1 MKIYSLNPIS
11 VHQED
16 KNVSVKAYSPAQGM
30 FLDTPQRL
38 SEVPN
43 NVREDIINRMEQAE
57 GAYQMKENVENNRFT
72 NSMIHRKEAI
82 TTNENPREIIKPD
95 TLDVREDVSDGNA
108 TTVQAAG
115 NAIDNDFCYEMRIP
129 NGQSLYIYNKCM
141 HKSDVMKGGL
151 IQPENSSNDV
161 VIAGSNN
168 LQEDSTCSG
177 ISSSLKSDSIANGIS
192 FSEGVSSLMKTDSIA
207 NGIAFNDRAL
217 DNILNSLNENKNG
230 GAIPAIVGQLALQL
244 IPQIPAIISAIKNKR
259 DDKQVGNGLLINMQ
273 KYPTVRA
280 VMKSLPE
287 GKSASYYNDI
297 IKEFNAF
304 KRSASGISFNEGEG
318 TYYASGKVTDGIKKF
333 FGWIRDKY
341 NQNKEV
347 FKPIRD
353 ALVNAANN
361 TLQNAVD
368 SGTKKVTDY
377 VKSKTDNKDIHRIVD
392 AATDVTQAVTDETKK
407 RIDQIGNGIQPDKI
421 FSVLN

>member
-16 KNVSVKAYSPAQGM
+16 KNTAVKAVMPAQGM
-30 FLDTPQRL
+30 FLDTPTRL
-38 SEVPN
+38 ADVSPEQHEEMVSNMMKAQAKHQLEQEQLN
-43 NVREDIINRMEQAE
+43 NQYSHSFKVKDQEMIENKNPKELIQQEHTDI
-57 GAYQMKENVENNRFT
+57 
-72 NSMIHRKEAI
+72 
-82 TTNENPREIIKPD
+82 
-95 TLDVREDVSDGNA
+95 REDVENGMAS
-108 TTVQAAG
+108 TVQAAG
-115 NAIDNDFCYEMRIP
+115 NSNAIDDDFCYEMKLP
-129 NGQSLYIYNKCM
+129 NKQSLYIYNKCM
-141 HKSDVMKGGL
+141 HKSDIVKGGS
-151 IQPENSSNDV
+151 IQEENSTSDSV
-161 VIAGSNN
+161 VIAGSEN
-168 LQEDSTCSG
+168 LQKDFTCS
-177 ISSSLKSDSIANGIS
+177 GIS
-192 FSEGVSSLMKTDSIA
+192 FSEGVSSLMKTDSTCS
-207 NGIAFNDRAL
+207 GIAFNDNSL
-217 DNILNSLNENKNG
+217 DSIINSLNENKNG

-244 IPQIPAIISAIKNKR
+244 IPQIPAIISAIKQKR
-259 DDKQVGNGLLINMQ
+259 DDSKVGNGLIDNMRR
-273 KYPTVRA
+273 YSTVRA
-280 VMKSLPE
+280 VMNNLPA
-287 GKSASYYNDI
+287 GRSAPYYNDMI
-297 IKEFNAF
+297 REFNAF

-353 ALVNAANN
+353 ALVSSINN

-392 AATDVTQAVTDETKK
+392 ATSDVAKAVTDETKK
-407 RIDQIGNGIQPDKI
+407 KIDQIGNGIQPDKI

>member
-72 NSMIHRKEAI
+72 NSMIHRKEAT
-82 TTNENPREIIKPD
+82 TTNETPREIIKPD

-115 NAIDNDFCYEMRIP
+115 NAIDNDFCYEMKIP

-141 HKSDVMKGGL
+141 HKSDFVEGGL
-151 IQPENSSNDV
+151 VQPENNSNDV

-168 LQEDSTCSG
+168 LQEDS
-177 ISSSLKSDSIANGIS
+177 IANGIS
-192 FSEGVSSLMKTDSIA
+192 FSEGISSPMKSDSTA

-392 AATDVTQAVTDETKK
+392 ATSDVAKAVTDETKK
-407 RIDQIGNGIQPDKI
+407 RIDQIGNGIQPDRI